1 MTNALTVTAP
11 EGLPYID
18 TEREFDAPVDAVFRA
33 HRDPDLLQQ
42 WMGPDGYEMEIERH
56 DFVTQGGYRFVHRTP
71 EGEEYAFNGTFHTV
85 RDDDFAIQTFEFEGA
100 PDQVSIEFLTF
111 TDLGGGRTRLSAP
124 RGLPVDRDPRR
135 HGLQRHGEGHGRG
148 LRQARGAARLG
159 GRRPGVTPNFR

>member
-33 HRDPDLLQQ
+33 HKDPELLKQ

-56 DFVTQGGYRFVHRTP
+56 DFVTQGGYRFTHRSP
-71 EGEEYAFNGTFHTV
+71 AGDEYAFNGTFHKV
-85 RDDDFAIQTFEFEGA
+85 RDNEFAIQTFEYEGA

-111 TDLGGGRTRLSAP
+111 TDLGDRRTRLTAHAVYPSVETRDAMAASGMEKGMVEGYDKLE
-124 RGLPVDRDPRR
+124 RLLTSVDA
-135 HGLQRHGEGHGRG
+135 GR
-148 LRQARGAARLG
+148 
-159 GRRPGVTPNFR
+159 